1 MTRSHPPTLLTLVN
15 RTLGEECGVQRGTRI
30 LLALSGGGDS
40 MALLHALAVLR
51 EKQGFFL
58 SAHGVDHGLRPEAGA
73 ELDRAAARCDELGVA
88 FSRSV
93 LAVTS
98 GGNLQARARQARRTA
113 LCAAA
118 KAAGSELIATAHHA
132 DDRAETVLIR
142 LLRGAGPVGLAVLP
156 PRSGIWIR
164 PLCRARKSDVRL
176 HLERHALAFAED
188 PSNAN
193 RRFLRTR
200 IRSELM
206 PLLEQLSP
214 QIARHLCALA
224 DALEPSALAE
234 ALDPA
239 TLHDEHGV
247 ALSLN
252 RAQRGLVGRA
262 LALGQRSARVSL
274 AGGRELTLDPVT
286 LQPLLA
292 AARPRPRKR

>member
-15 RTLGEECGVQRGTRI
+15 RTLREECEVSRGARL

-40 MALLHALAVLR
+40 MALLHVLALLGK
-51 EKQGFFL
+51 KQGFSL
-58 SAHGVDHGLRPEAGA
+58 CAHGVDHGLRPEAGA
-73 ELDRAAARCDELGVA
+73 ELDRAEACCGELGVA
-88 FSRSV
+88 FSRTV
-93 LAVTS
+93 LKVAS
-98 GGNLQARARQARRTA
+98 GGNLQARARDARREA

-118 KAAGSELIATAHHA
+118 QTNCAELIATAHHA

-142 LLRGAGPVGLAVLP
+142 LLRGSGPRGLAVLP

-176 HLERHALAFAED
+176 HLERHGLTFADD

-200 IRSELM
+200 VRFELM

-214 QIARHLCALA
+214 QIAGHLCALA
-224 DALEPSALAE
+224 DALESHQEP
-234 ALDPA
+234 PGQ
-239 TLHDEHGV
+239 TLFDERGV
-247 ALSLN
+247 ALSLG
-252 RAQRGLVGRA
+252 RAQRKLVGRA
-262 LALGQRSARVSL
+262 IALGQRSARVSL
-274 AGGRELTLDPVT
+274 TGGRELSLDPVT

-292 AARPRPRKR
+292 AARPRKR